1 MLITHTITAAPGYTW
16 SKNAD
21 RRERFSQEVVE
32 DLGALSSYNNKPS
45 HVVKLGDG
53 SEMSLKE
60 IVGGRIPTLVD
71 LPDTI
76 VHWTSLCG
84 FTYSFFADREDRKE
98 REETDKKN
106 RYSSSSRYYSKPNGA
121 YDNLAKMRWTMF
133 WNLLGQTTPS
143 GTQGRPKFVY
153 HGTDQ
158 VMSNEEEV
166 FTTLLKMAS
175 RGPDE
180 VHHHDGRVETVKHDE
195 ASTRLSQPSGKTW
208 HEAFTQW
215 KSKAVEEERMRS
227 SVPQLTNDW
236 NSVEPEQTRSGGSWW
251 GPRR

>member
-1 MLITHTITAAPGYTW
+1 LLITHTITAAPGYTW

-180 VHHHDGRVETVKHDE
+180 VHHHDGSRK
-195 ASTRLSQPSGKTW
+195 LS
-208 HEAFTQW
+208 
-215 KSKAVEEERMRS
+215 R
-227 SVPQLTNDW
+227 
-236 NSVEPEQTRSGGSWW
+236 RSG
-251 GPRR
+251 